1 MLDTIVQTKL
11 YIPAAPQSYVARMR
25 LLVQLESAWHARL
38 TLITAPA
45 GSGKTTLASSWAH
58 QQADTVAWLGLDSTD
73 NDPARFWLY
82 VLHALHSVE
91 PISVAP
97 LLAALR
103 SPQPPPIEAT
113 LAALLN
119 TLADRP
125 APLALVLDDYHVI
138 EAPAIHRALTW
149 LIDHLPPQV
158 HVLIVS
164 RADPPLPLGRWR
176 ARGQLCEVR
185 ADDLCFT
192 HTEAAAFLTDAMD
205 LPLGAAEVAELDDR
219 VEGWAAGLQLAAL
232 ALRGQAD
239 PAARIAAFS
248 GRHAYVLAYLVDDVL
263 AGQPEYVQYFLL
275 RTALLDQMSAPL
287 CDAVLGAVSDDERA
301 AIPTSRFILDYL
313 RECNL
318 FLVPLDD
325 EGTWFRYHH
334 LFRDVLRHRLRQT
347 DPACIPELHRRA
359 AAWLAAQGLIDAAI
373 QHALAAGDHLLAA
386 HWIEQAVDVALRS
399 GDIAPLRSWLAA
411 LPEALIRARPQLA
424 VGQLWLLFITG
435 QEDLAPP
442 WLAALATTLAAEPD
456 ADAMR
461 SAEDQ
466 ARLRAELAALR
477 AQQAIY
483 MGELDEAVAQCRTGL
498 SIAHSGALRTRGTLE
513 LLQGTALRRAGNLA
527 AAVTPF
533 TAARIL
539 AEQGGEELL
548 LLHVAKS
555 LANLA
560 EIRGQLGAMAAEY
573 ERMRRLSVDAS
584 GQPMPL
590 AGMALIGMGKVAH
603 ERNDLET
610 ATALLAEGIDIGRR
624 SAISGFAIDGL
635 MVLALVEAAK
645 GNHAGAAMHLQ
656 EAATLA
662 ERWHSATV
670 EARVTVFQARLALAT
685 GRLKDAAR
693 WAITTSEQ
701 TAESSS
707 DLGEIEHLTLV
718 RVWIAQ
724 GRMSEARALLARLE
738 QSARAGLRHGR
749 LIEILALRALAAE
762 SAGDNAD
769 ASATLTEALA
779 LGQPEGYVRVFADEG
794 MAMGN
799 LVRRVAAQRGG
810 GHAYGLRAGYLATV
824 QEACAGPKGMG
835 ESVTMNEQL
844 VEPLSAREQEVL
856 TLIAA
861 GCSNQEIADRL
872 IISVATVR
880 KHVENIHGK
889 LGVQSRT
896 KAAARAREFGLA

>member
-1 MLDTIVQTKL
+1 VLDTIVQTKL
-11 YIPAAPQSYVARMR
+11 YIPAAPPSYVARLR

-58 QQADTVAWLGLDSTD
+58 QQADAVAWLGFDSTD

-82 VLHALHSVE
+82 VLYALHGVE
-91 PISVAP
+91 PIGVAP

-103 SPQPPPIEAT
+103 SPQPPHIEAT

-119 TLADRP
+119 TLAGRH
-125 APLALVLDDYHVI
+125 APLALVLDDYHLI
-138 EAPAIHRALTW
+138 ETPTIHRALTW

-158 HVLIVS
+158 HLLIAS

-192 HTEAAAFLTDAMD
+192 HTEAATFLTDAMG

-263 AGQPEYVQYFLL
+263 AGQPEYVQHFLL
-275 RTALLDQMSAPL
+275 RTAILDQMSAPL
-287 CDAVLGAVSDDERA
+287 CDAVLGVGLGDESA

-313 RECNL
+313 REHNL

-347 DPACIPELHRRA
+347 DPALVPELHCRA
-359 AAWLAAQGLIDAAI
+359 AAWFAAQGMIDTAI
-373 QHALAAGDHLLAA
+373 QHALAAGEQLLAA
-386 HWIEQAVDVALRS
+386 RWIEQAVDVALRS
-399 GDIAPLRSWLAA
+399 GDIAPLRGWLAA

-442 WLAALATTLAAEPD
+442 WIDALAAALTAEPP
-456 ADAMR
+456 AAAICA
-461 SAEDQ
+461 AEDQ

-477 AQQAIY
+477 AQQAIHL
-483 MGELDEAVAQCRTGL
+483 GELDTAVAQCRSGL
-498 SIAHSGALRTRGTLE
+498 SLAPIRALRTRGTLE
-513 LLQGTALRRAGNLA
+513 LLQGTAIRRSGDLA
-527 AAVTPF
+527 AAVVHF
-533 TAARIL
+533 TAARDL
-539 AEQGGEELL
+539 ADQGGEELL

-573 ERMRRLSVDAS
+573 ARMRRLSVDAS

-590 AGMALIGMGKVAH
+590 AGMALIGMGKVAR
-603 ERNDLET
+603 ERNDLDT
-610 ATALLAEGIDIGRR
+610 ATTLLTEGIDIGRR

-635 MVLALVEAAK
+635 MVLALVELAK
-645 GNHAGAAMHLQ
+645 GNRAGATMHLQ
-656 EAATLA
+656 EAAALA
-662 ERWHSATV
+662 ERWHSTTV
-670 EARVTVFQARLALAT
+670 EAQVAVFRARFALAV
-685 GRLKDAAR
+685 GNLKDAAR
-693 WAITTSEQ
+693 WAITTSEP
-701 TAESSS
+701 TAESYT
-707 DLGEIEHLTLV
+707 DLGEIEHLILV
-718 RVWIAQ
+718 RVWLAQ
-724 GRMSEARALLARLE
+724 GRTSEARKLLARLE

-749 LIEILALRALAAE
+749 LIEILALRALVAE
-762 SAGDNAD
+762 VAGDTAD
-769 ASATLTEALA
+769 ASATLAEALA
-779 LGQPEGYVRVFADEG
+779 LGQTEGYVRVFADEG
-794 MAMGN
+794 AAMGT

-810 GHAYGLRAGYLATV
+810 GLRADYLAAV
-824 QEACAGPKGMG
+824 QEACAGPQSAG
-835 ESVTMNEQL
+835 ETVTMNEQL

-856 TLIAA
+856 ALIAA

-896 KAAARAREFGLA
+896 QAAARARALGLA